1 MYDYP
6 IIRIAVL
13 GEESV
18 GKTFFVRQFV
28 YRVYHEYYDM
38 GIEDEYRKQYD
49 VDGETYRLDIL
60 DPVGDCSEYDLSKVD
75 AFFILFSM
83 YYPDSFHRI
92 ERYVNM
98 IFESKKHLVALN
110 AQQSNDNSRGSSSG
124 STTNPNPTAVLRLED
139 IPIIIV
145 GTMSDRQKTVPRMV
159 TVADARRMARELNA
173 KYMECSSRL
182 PHTVDECFTELIRQL
197 IAVRQQ
203 RTEKSTVASNNSNN
217 RQHCLIS

>member
-1 MYDYP
+1 MSMYDYP
-6 IIRIAVL
+6 IIKIAVL

-18 GKTFFVRQFV
+18 GKTCFVRQFV
-28 YRVYHEYYDM
+28 FRVYHEYYDM
-38 GIEDEYRKQYD
+38 GIEDDYRKQFD
-49 VDGETYRLDIL
+49 VDDVTYRLDIL
-60 DPVGDCSEYDLSKVD
+60 DPVGDCSEYDLSKFD

-98 IFESKKHLVALN
+98 IFESKKHLVVLN
-110 AQQSNDNSRGSSSG
+110 EQQSLR
-124 STTNPNPTAVLRLED
+124 STTNPNSTAVLRLED

-145 GTMSDRQKTVPRMV
+145 GTGSDRQKTVPRMV

-182 PHTVDECFTELIRQL
+182 PHTVDECFTELVRQL
-197 IAVRQQ
+197 IAVRRQ